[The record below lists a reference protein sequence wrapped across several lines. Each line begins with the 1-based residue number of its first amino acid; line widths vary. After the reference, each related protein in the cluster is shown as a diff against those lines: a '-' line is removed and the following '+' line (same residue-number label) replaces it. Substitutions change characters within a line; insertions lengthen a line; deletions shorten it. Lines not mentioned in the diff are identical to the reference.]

1 MSWQP
6 IDPPVMSASLRQKI
20 PVSLS
25 MRVGTK
31 KRAPSIYLIVRQSLL
46 KGMTML
52 GEGKVVQVLRG
63 EGQHAGM
70 LRVQPD
76 GPFPIQRLG
85 TRGHDPVAA
94 IRLPTPPGVRPV
106 ARKPQPV
113 EFDHGVGWLEV
124 TLPDW
129 ALPAERTSV
138 MDRVPDPAAALRGRG
153 R

>member
-1 MSWQP
+1 MSWEP
-6 IDPPVMSASLRQKI
+6 ITPPVISAALRQKI

-25 MRVGTK
+25 MREGTK
-31 KRAPSIYLIVRQSLL
+31 RRAPALYLILRPALM
-46 KGMTML
+46 KGL
-52 GEGKVVQVLRG
+52 AFIAHGKVVQVLRG

-94 IRLPTPPGVRPV
+94 LRLPVPPGVKV
-106 ARKPQPV
+106 ASRKPQPV
-113 EFDHGVGWLEV
+113 DYDHGATWVEV
-124 TLPDW
+124 KLPDW
-129 ALPAERTSV
+129 ALPAERSSI
-138 MDRVPDPAAALRGRG
+138 MDRVSDPATALRGR